1 MALNEEQIA
10 AIVERVVARIE
21 GRIGEKKKEPL
32 PLSPPSRGPLFATV
46 DEAVEKATS
55 AQRSFAS
62 LPLKKRREII
72 ANIRERLRERVEE
85 LARDA
90 VAETGLGRFED
101 KIKKNLLVIEKTPGV
116 EVLETKAFSGE
127 HGLTITERAPY
138 GVLAS
143 ITPSTN
149 PSETVINNGIGMI
162 AGGNGVVVNA
172 HPMAKKVTNK
182 TVLIMNEAIVEAG
195 GPENLIT
202 GILEPTIDTA
212 SELMKHPGI
221 RVLVVTGGAGVVK
234 AAMNSGKKA
243 IVAGPGNPPVVVDET
258 ADIEKAARDIVA
270 GASFD
275 NNIVCVCEKEV
286 LVVSEVADKL
296 KEEMKKNGAYEVKG
310 YHLKK
315 LEELVIKEPPS
326 SHSHGEVNKEWV
338 GKDAGK
344 ILSAIGIDEKDAR
357 LIIIEVKEDHPLV
370 LLEQLMPVLPI
381 VRVPDVD
388 YAIELARKVE
398 HGFRHTAV
406 MHSKNIEN
414 LSKMAKVMDCSIF
427 VKNGPSYAGLG
438 CGGEGYT
445 SFTIASPTGEGLTT
459 ALTFTRERRCS
470 LIDYF
475 RIV

>member
-32 PLSPPSRGPLFATV
+32 PLSSPSRGPLFATV

-172 HPMAKKVTNK
+172 HPMRGTGEPDNRHPRAHHRYR
-182 TVLIMNEAIVEAG
+182 IGADEASG
-195 GPENLIT
+195 
-202 GILEPTIDTA
+202 D
-212 SELMKHPGI
+212 K
-221 RVLVVTGGAGVVK
+221 GAG
-234 AAMNSGKKA
+234 
-243 IVAGPGNPPVVVDET
+243 
-258 ADIEKAARDIVA
+258 
-270 GASFD
+270 
-275 NNIVCVCEKEV
+275 
-286 LVVSEVADKL
+286 
-296 KEEMKKNGAYEVKG
+296 
-310 YHLKK
+310 
-315 LEELVIKEPPS
+315 
-326 SHSHGEVNKEWV
+326 SHRW
-338 GKDAGK
+338 
-344 ILSAIGIDEKDAR
+344 R
-357 LIIIEVKEDHPLV
+357 
-370 LLEQLMPVLPI
+370 
-381 VRVPDVD
+381 R
-388 YAIELARKVE
+388 
-398 HGFRHTAV
+398 
-406 MHSKNIEN
+406 
-414 LSKMAKVMDCSIF
+414 
-427 VKNGPSYAGLG
+427 
-438 CGGEGYT
+438 GGEGGNELGKEGDR
-445 SFTIASPTGEGLTT
+445 SRTGKPSGGG
-459 ALTFTRERRCS
+459 R
-470 LIDYF
+470 
-475 RIV
+475 